1 MIGKESRRQ
10 RPRLSGWSKYASVLT
25 RQVHRDVDLGPALKS
40 TRMQPITRRGTA
52 MSPIASIALSG
63 LNAASSRLETAAH
76 NIANAQT
83 VGFRRQLVQQ
93 TAQMEGGV
101 TVSIGRAAATGDALI
116 EDVVAQMSA
125 VHAFE
130 ANVMT
135 LKAQDGLLGSLLDA
149 TA

>member
-1 MIGKESRRQ
+1 
-10 RPRLSGWSKYASVLT
+10 
-25 RQVHRDVDLGPALKS
+25 
-40 TRMQPITRRGTA
+40 

-63 LNAASSRLETAAH
+63 VSAASSRLETAAH

-83 VGFRRQLVQQ
+83 AGFWRQLVQQ
-93 TAQMEGGV
+93 TAQAEGGV

-125 VHAFE
+125 AHSFE

-135 LKAQDGLLGSLLDA
+135 LKAHDRLLGSLLDA